1 MKAYTY
7 IEQYVNSVKAGQ
19 PIYINNVYD
28 YLLNNNLEIKKNTF
42 NTFMQRFAKT
52 NNLNRFSKGVYYKSV
67 NTVFGPL
74 SINKEDILVRKY
86 ITDGKQIFGY
96 ESGLSFLNKIGVT
109 TQIPRETYI
118 VSAKSRYKTSHLAN
132 NICLMKPVIDV
143 NKSNYKYLQMLDV
156 LKNKK
161 YVNVTDEEYAKII
174 CEHMIR
180 NELDFR
186 TLVAYASF
194 YNNLDI
200 YRELSKLAQG
210 GMQND
215 EIAFKQR
222 RDGFLNR
229 EDFKRQHNS

>member
-28 YLLNNNLEIKKNTF
+28 YLRNNNLYIKKNTF

-52 NNLNRFSKGVYYKSV
+52 NNLKRFSKGVYYKSV
-67 NTVFGPL
+67 KTVFGPL

-132 NICLMKPVIDV
+132 NICLMKPKIPVTKD
-143 NKSNYKYLQMLDV
+143 NYRYLQVLDMLM
-156 LKNKK
+156 LK
-161 YVNVTDEEYAKII
+161 EYATVSEENFFNVIYSI
-174 CEHMIR
+174 CI
-180 NELDFR
+180 N
-186 TLVAYASF
+186 
-194 YNNLDI
+194 NNLDFVRLI
-200 YRELSKLAQG
+200 SFAYYYNSLELYKTLSQCISKKL
-210 GMQND
+210 
-215 EIAFKQR
+215 
-222 RDGFLNR
+222 
-229 EDFKRQHNS
+229 

>member
-28 YLLNNNLEIKKNTF
+28 YLLDNNLEIKKNTF

-52 NNLNRFSKGVYYKSV
+52 NNLIRFSKGVYYKSV
-67 NTVFGPL
+67 KTVFGPL

-118 VSAKSRYKTSHLAN
+118 VSAKSRYKTSHLAD
-132 NICLMKPVIDV
+132 NICLMKPKIPVTKD
-143 NKSNYKYLQMLDV
+143 NYRYLQVLDMLM
-156 LKNKK
+156 LK
-161 YVNVTDEEYAKII
+161 EYATVSEENFFNVIYSI
-174 CEHMIR
+174 CI
-180 NELDFR
+180 N
-186 TLVAYASF
+186 
-194 YNNLDI
+194 NNLDFVRLI
-200 YRELSKLAQG
+200 SFAYYYNSLELYKTLSQCISKKL
-210 GMQND
+210 
-215 EIAFKQR
+215 
-222 RDGFLNR
+222 
-229 EDFKRQHNS
+229 

>member
-28 YLLNNNLEIKKNTF
+28 YLRNNNLEIKKNTF

-52 NNLNRFSKGVYYKSV
+52 NNLKRFSKGVYYKSV
-67 NTVFGPL
+67 KTVFGPL

-118 VSAKSRYKTSHLAN
+118 VSAKSRYKTSHLAD
-132 NICLMKPVIDV
+132 NICLMKPKIPVTKD
-143 NKSNYKYLQMLDV
+143 NYRYLQVLDMLM
-156 LKNKK
+156 LK
-161 YVNVTDEEYAKII
+161 EYATVSEENFFNVIYSI
-174 CEHMIR
+174 CI
-180 NELDFR
+180 N
-186 TLVAYASF
+186 
-194 YNNLDI
+194 NNLDFVRLI
-200 YRELSKLAQG
+200 SFAYYYNSLELYKTLSQCISKKL
-210 GMQND
+210 
-215 EIAFKQR
+215 
-222 RDGFLNR
+222 
-229 EDFKRQHNS
+229 